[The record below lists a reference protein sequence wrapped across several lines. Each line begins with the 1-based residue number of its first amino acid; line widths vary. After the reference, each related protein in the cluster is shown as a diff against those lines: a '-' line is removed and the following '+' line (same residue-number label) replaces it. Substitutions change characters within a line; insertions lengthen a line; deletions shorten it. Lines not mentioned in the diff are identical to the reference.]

1 MPADTGMEKPTASP
15 IAGAPASASHT
26 PDKPRS
32 ASEHRK
38 VNGGGGGGCRSGRSS
53 GGGGAGWRQARGRA
67 ESSKPIMEKRRRAR
81 INESLGQLKTLIL
94 DALKKD
100 SSRHSKLEKA
110 DILEMTVKHLRNLQR
125 AQMTAALSADPT
137 VLGKYRA
144 GFNECM
150 NEVTRFLSTCEG
162 VNTDVRTRLLS
173 HLSACLGQIVAMN
186 YPPPPPPPPAQPAHL
201 AQQPLHVQLPPA
213 AAGAVPVPCKLNP
226 AEALSPKVYGGFQL
240 VPATDG
246 QFAFLIPN
254 PAFPPSSGPVIPLYA
269 NANVPVSA
277 GGGSGNAAATP
288 SASPVQGLTS
298 FGGSIGPAS
307 QAGSPIGERSES
319 VWRPW

>member
-1 MPADTGMEKPTASP
+1 MPADIMEKNSSSP
-15 IAGAPASASHT
+15 VAATPASMNTT
-26 PDKPRS
+26 PDKPKT

-38 VNGGGGGGCRSGRSS
+38 
-53 GGGGAGWRQARGRA
+53 
-67 ESSKPIMEKRRRAR
+67 SSKPIMEKRRRAR

-110 DILEMTVKHLRNLQR
+110 DILEMTVKHLRNMQR
-125 AQMTAALSADPT
+125 AQMTAALNTDPT

-144 GFNECM
+144 GFSECM

-162 VNTDVRTRLLS
+162 VNTEVRTRLLG
-173 HLSACLGQIVAMN
+173 HLASCMTQINAMN
-186 YPPPPPPPPAQPAHL
+186 YPAQHQIPGGPPHPSFGQPMVQMSGAPPQAS
-201 AQQPLHVQLPPA
+201 
-213 AAGAVPVPCKLNP
+213 GGPCKSSSPSN
-226 AEALSPKVYGGFQL
+226 LSSDATKVYGGFQL

-254 PAFPPSSGPVIPLYA
+254 AAFAPNGPVIPVYA
-269 NANVPVSA
+269 NNSSTPVPVAVSPGA
-277 GGGSGNAAATP
+277 P
-288 SASPVQGLTS
+288 SVTS
-298 FGGSIGPAS
+298 D
-307 QAGSPIGERSES
+307 S

>member
-1 MPADTGMEKPTASP
+1 
-15 IAGAPASASHT
+15 
-26 PDKPRS
+26 
-32 ASEHRK
+32 
-38 VNGGGGGGCRSGRSS
+38 
-53 GGGGAGWRQARGRA
+53 Q
-67 ESSKPIMEKRRRAR
+67 SSKPIMEKRRRAR

-100 SSRHSKLEKA
+100 VSGA
-110 DILEMTVKHLRNLQR
+110 GGITGDILEMTVKHLRNLQR

-186 YPPPPPPPPAQPAHL
+186 YPPPPPPPPPPAQPAHL
-201 AQQPLHVQLPPA
+201 AQQQPLHVQLPPGT
-213 AAGAVPVPCKLNP
+213 AGAVPVPCKLNP
-226 AEALSPKVYGGFQL
+226 SEALSPKVYGGFQL

-254 PAFPPSSGPVIPLYA
+254 PAFPAASGPLVPLYA
-269 NANVPVSA
+269 NGTAPVSA
-277 GGGSGNAAATP
+277 GSGNANTP

-298 FGGSIGPAS
+298 FGSSIGSSS
-307 QAGSPIGERSES
+307 QAGSPLGERSES

>member
-1 MPADTGMEKPTASP
+1 
-15 IAGAPASASHT
+15 
-26 PDKPRS
+26 
-32 ASEHRK
+32 
-38 VNGGGGGGCRSGRSS
+38 
-53 GGGGAGWRQARGRA
+53 
-67 ESSKPIMEKRRRAR
+67 
-81 INESLGQLKTLIL
+81 
-94 DALKKD
+94 
-100 SSRHSKLEKA
+100 
-110 DILEMTVKHLRNLQR
+110 
-125 AQMTAALSADPT
+125 
-137 VLGKYRA
+137 
-144 GFNECM
+144 M

-186 YPPPPPPPPAQPAHL
+186 YPPPPPPPPPSQPAHL
-201 AQQPLHVQLPPA
+201 AQQQQQPLHVQLPPA

-240 VPATDG
+240 VPATTDG

-277 GGGSGNAAATP
+277 GGGGSGNAAATP
-288 SASPVQGLTS
+288 APSPVQGLTS

-307 QAGSPIGERSES
+307 QAGSPVGERSES

>member
-1 MPADTGMEKPTASP
+1 MGPADTGMGTAPLPLST
-15 IAGAPASASHT
+15 S

-38 VNGGGGGGCRSGRSS
+38 VNGGGGGGGS
-53 GGGGAGWRQARGRA
+53 GWRQARGRA

-186 YPPPPPPPPAQPAHL
+186 YPPPRHRQPPPPPAQPAHL

>member
-1 MPADTGMEKPTASP
+1 
-15 IAGAPASASHT
+15 AGA
-26 PDKPRS
+26 
-32 ASEHRK
+32 
-38 VNGGGGGGCRSGRSS
+38 
-53 GGGGAGWRQARGRA
+53 
-67 ESSKPIMEKRRRAR
+67 
-81 INESLGQLKTLIL
+81 L
-94 DALKKD
+94 
-100 SSRHSKLEKA
+100 
-110 DILEMTVKHLRNLQR
+110 
-125 AQMTAALSADPT
+125 
-137 VLGKYRA
+137 
-144 GFNECM
+144 
-150 NEVTRFLSTCEG
+150 
-162 VNTDVRTRLLS
+162 
-173 HLSACLGQIVAMN
+173 
-186 YPPPPPPPPAQPAHL
+186 
-201 AQQPLHVQLPPA
+201 
-213 AAGAVPVPCKLNP
+213 PVPCKLNP

>member
-1 MPADTGMEKPTASP
+1 SWPRRAMQRPRRCRLAAGGAAAGTGRGVPRGGRWEQSRGRQEAAGGCTASRGGA
-15 IAGAPASASHT
+15 AGT
-26 PDKPRS
+26 RTD
-32 ASEHRK
+32 HRL
-38 VNGGGGGGCRSGRSS
+38 GCR
-53 GGGGAGWRQARGRA
+53 
-67 ESSKPIMEKRRRAR
+67 
-81 INESLGQLKTLIL
+81 N
-94 DALKKD
+94 
-100 SSRHSKLEKA
+100 
-110 DILEMTVKHLRNLQR
+110 
-125 AQMTAALSADPT
+125 AALSADPT

-173 HLSACLGQIVAMN
+173 HLSACLGQLVAMN
-186 YPPPPPPPPAQPAHL
+186 YPPPPPPAGQPAHL
-201 AQQPLHVQLPPA
+201 AQPLHVQLPPA
-213 AAGAVPVPCKLNP
+213 AAAGALPVPCKLNP

-254 PAFPPSSGPVIPLYA
+254 PAFPPNSGAVIPLYG
-269 NANVPVSA
+269 NASVPASA
-277 GGGSGNAAATP
+277 GGGAAAPP

-298 FGGSIGPAS
+298 FGGSVVPAS
-307 QAGSPIGERSES
+307 QAGSPVGERSES

>member
-38 VNGGGGGGCRSGRSS
+38 VNGGCRSGRSS
-53 GGGGAGWRQARGRA
+53 GGGGAGWRRTRGRA

-186 YPPPPPPPPAQPAHL
+186 YPPPPPSGQPAHL

-277 GGGSGNAAATP
+277 GSGSGNAAATP

-298 FGGSIGPAS
+298 FGGSIVPAS

>member
-1 MPADTGMEKPTASP
+1 MPADIMEKTSVSP
-15 IAGAPASASHT
+15 VAATPASMTTT
-26 PDKPRS
+26 PDKPKT

-38 VNGGGGGGCRSGRSS
+38 
-53 GGGGAGWRQARGRA
+53 
-67 ESSKPIMEKRRRAR
+67 SSKPIMEKRRRAR

-125 AQMTAALSADPT
+125 AQMTAALNTDPT

-144 GFNECM
+144 GFSECT

-162 VNTDVRTRLLS
+162 VNTEVRTRLLG
-173 HLSACLGQIVAMN
+173 HLASCMTHINAMN
-186 YPPPPPPPPAQPAHL
+186 YPTQHQIPTGPPHRSFGQSMVHIPNSSPQGNVM
-201 AQQPLHVQLPPA
+201 PL
-213 AAGAVPVPCKLNP
+213 PCKGG
-226 AEALSPKVYGGFQL
+226 SPRSMSPETTKVYGGFHL

-254 PAFPPSSGPVIPLYA
+254 AAFAPNGPVIPVYA
-269 NANVPVSA
+269 NQINTPVPAAVSPGA
-277 GGGSGNAAATP
+277 PTGN
-288 SASPVQGLTS
+288 SD
-298 FGGSIGPAS
+298 
-307 QAGSPIGERSES
+307 S

>member
-1 MPADTGMEKPTASP
+1 MPADMMEKTSSSP
-15 IAGAPASASHT
+15 VAATPASMNTT
-26 PDKPRS
+26 PDKPKT

-38 VNGGGGGGCRSGRSS
+38 VRDEARARSQLHGIPHLTCLCEAVTLSLSLSHTECHTHTPHTTRLLTRVPPFLSF
-53 GGGGAGWRQARGRA
+53 Q
-67 ESSKPIMEKRRRAR
+67 SSKPIMEKRRRAR

-125 AQMTAALSADPT
+125 VQMTAALNTDPT

-144 GFNECM
+144 GFSECM

-162 VNTDVRTRLLS
+162 VNAEVRTRLLG
-173 HLSACLGQIVAMN
+173 HLASCMTQINAIN
-186 YPPPPPPPPAQPAHL
+186 FPAQHQIPSGPPHPHPAFS
-201 AQQPLHVQLPPA
+201 QPMAHM
-213 AAGAVPVPCKLNP
+213 AGASQQAGVLPCKSASGLQS
-226 AEALSPKVYGGFQL
+226 EATKVYGGFQL

-254 PAFPPSSGPVIPLYA
+254 AAFAPSGQV
-269 NANVPVSA
+269 VPVFA
-277 GGGSGNAAATP
+277 NGANTPVPAAVSPGAP
-288 SASPVQGLTS
+288 SAT
-298 FGGSIGPAS
+298 AD
-307 QAGSPIGERSES
+307 S

>member
-1 MPADTGMEKPTASP
+1 MPADMMEKNSSSP
-15 IAGAPASASHT
+15 VAATPASMNTT
-26 PDKPRS
+26 PDKPKT

-38 VNGGGGGGCRSGRSS
+38 
-53 GGGGAGWRQARGRA
+53 
-67 ESSKPIMEKRRRAR
+67 SSKPIMEKRRRAR

-110 DILEMTVKHLRNLQR
+110 DILEMTVKHLRNMQR
-125 AQMTAALSADPT
+125 AQMTAALNTDPT

-144 GFNECM
+144 GFSECM

-162 VNTDVRTRLLS
+162 VNTEVRTRLLG
-173 HLSACLGQIVAMN
+173 HLANCMTQINAMN
-186 YPPPPPPPPAQPAHL
+186 YPTQHQIAAGPPHPPFAQPMVQIPSAAPQAGVL
-201 AQQPLHVQLPPA
+201 PLS
-213 AAGAVPVPCKLNP
+213 GVPCKNGSSSN
-226 AEALSPKVYGGFQL
+226 LSPESTKVYGGFQL

-254 PAFPPSSGPVIPLYA
+254 AAFAPNGPVIPVYA
-269 NANVPVSA
+269 NNASTPIPAAVSPGA
-277 GGGSGNAAATP
+277 P
-288 SASPVQGLTS
+288 SLTS
-298 FGGSIGPAS
+298 D
-307 QAGSPIGERSES
+307 S

>member
-1 MPADTGMEKPTASP
+1 MPADMMEKNTSSP
-15 IAGAPASASHT
+15 VAATPASMNTT
-26 PDKPRS
+26 PDKPKT

-38 VNGGGGGGCRSGRSS
+38 
-53 GGGGAGWRQARGRA
+53 
-67 ESSKPIMEKRRRAR
+67 SSKPIMEKRRRAR

-125 AQMTAALSADPT
+125 VQMTAALNTDPS

-144 GFNECM
+144 GFSECM

-162 VNTDVRTRLLS
+162 VNTEVRTRLL
-173 HLSACLGQIVAMN
+173 G
-186 YPPPPPPPPAQPAHL
+186 HL
-201 AQQPLHVQLPPA
+201 ASCMSQINAINYSTQHQIPA
-213 AAGAVPVPCKLNP
+213 DASKL
-226 AEALSPKVYGGFQL
+226 YGGFQI
-240 VPATDG
+240 VPASDG

-254 PAFPPSSGPVIPLYA
+254 AAFATSGPVIPVYA
-269 NANVPVSA
+269 NNVSTPIP
-277 GGGSGNAAATP
+277 AAISPGAP
-288 SASPVQGLTS
+288 SVTAD
-298 FGGSIGPAS
+298 
-307 QAGSPIGERSES
+307 S

>member
-1 MPADTGMEKPTASP
+1 
-15 IAGAPASASHT
+15 
-26 PDKPRS
+26 
-32 ASEHRK
+32 
-38 VNGGGGGGCRSGRSS
+38 
-53 GGGGAGWRQARGRA
+53 
-67 ESSKPIMEKRRRAR
+67 
-81 INESLGQLKTLIL
+81 
-94 DALKKD
+94 
-100 SSRHSKLEKA
+100 
-110 DILEMTVKHLRNLQR
+110 
-125 AQMTAALSADPT
+125 
-137 VLGKYRA
+137 
-144 GFNECM
+144 M

-186 YPPPPPPPPAQPAHL
+186 YPPPPPPPPPPSQPAHL
-201 AQQPLHVQLPPA
+201 AQQPLHVQMPPGT
-213 AAGAVPVPCKLNP
+213 AGAVPVPCKLNP
-226 AEALSPKVYGGFQL
+226 SEALSPKVYGGFQL

-269 NANVPVSA
+269 NANAPVSA

-288 SASPVQGLTS
+288 SVSPVQGLTS

-307 QAGSPIGERSES
+307 QAGSPVGERSES